1 MIDFIDVWWTVF
13 FNVMILSWPMIYDS
27 SFTSEYEKYV
37 VNFDKIDFLDVW
49 MNNCDFFKHDTF
61 FWNND
66 LWFPIYIWI
75 WKIHRE
81 FWSDSLHWRLMN
93 SFFLNVMILSGPM
106 IYDSPFT
113 SEYEKYI
120 ENFELI
126 DFIDVWW
133 TFFYCDDFV
142 WTNNLWFPIY
152 IWIWKIHQEFWN
164 HRLHWRLMNSFFFNL
179 MVLSGPM
186 IYDSRFTSEYEKYI
200 GNFEMIDFI
209 EIWWTVFFFFNMM
222 IFSGPMIYDCPFTSE
237 YEKYLGNFE
246 MIDFIDVWWTVFF
259 RMWWFCL
266 DQWFMIPH
274 LHLNMKN
281 TSKILN

>member
-1 MIDFIDVWWTVF
+1 MF
-13 FNVMILSWPMIYDS
+13 FDS
-27 SFTSEYEKYV
+27 PFTSECEKNI

-81 FWSDSLHWRLMN
+81 FWNDSLHWRLMN

-133 TFFYCDDFV
+133 TVFFIV
-142 WTNNLWFPIY
+142 MI
-152 IWIWKIHQEFWN
+152 
-164 HRLHWRLMNSFFFNL
+164 
-179 MVLSGPM
+179 LSGPM
-186 IYDSRFTSEYEKYI
+186 IYDSPFTSEYEKYI
-200 GNFEMIDFI
+200 R
-209 EIWWTVFFFFNMM
+209 
-222 IFSGPMIYDCPFTSE
+222 
-237 YEKYLGNFE
+237 NFE
-246 MIDFIDVWWTVFF
+246 MIDFIDFWWTVFF
-259 RMWWFCL
+259 
-266 DQWFMIPH
+266 
-274 LHLNMKN
+274 
-281 TSKILN
+281 

>member
-1 MIDFIDVWWTVF
+1 MIYDSRFTSEYEKYIGNFEMIDFIDVWWTVF

-81 FWSDSLHWRLMN
+81 FWNDSLHWRLMN
-93 SFFLNVMILSGPM
+93 SFFFECDDFVWTNDLWFP
-106 IYDSPFT
+106 IYIWIWKIHRKFWINRLHWRLM
-113 SEYEKYI
+113 KC
-120 ENFELI
+120 
-126 DFIDVWW
+126 
-133 TFFYCDDFV
+133 FFYCDDFV
-142 WTNNLWFPIY
+142 WTNDLWFPIY

-164 HRLHWRLMNSFFFNL
+164 DRLHWRLMNSFFFTL

-209 EIWWTVFFFFNMM
+209 EFWWTV
-222 IFSGPMIYDCPFTSE
+222 
-237 YEKYLGNFE
+237 
-246 MIDFIDVWWTVFF
+246 VFF
-259 RMWWFCL
+259 
-266 DQWFMIPH
+266 
-274 LHLNMKN
+274 
-281 TSKILN
+281 